1 MYMDVKNKIK
11 LLIYIVDLEQALLWM
26 NKEFYIYICIKI
38 GIKNLESYFL
48 SFEIIIGE
56 KETMNIINNLNNL
69 NDKKHLEIFIFSNAN
84 ADKKIKKVK
93 ELQVQLI

>member
-1 MYMDVKNKIK
+1 MDVKNKIK

-26 NKEFYIYICIKI
+26 SKEFYIYICVKS

-48 SFEIIIGE
+48 SFENIIDE

-69 NDKKHLEIFIFSNAN
+69 NDIKHLENYIFSNAN
-84 ADKKIKKVK
+84 VNKKRKKVK
-93 ELQVQLI
+93 DLQVQLI